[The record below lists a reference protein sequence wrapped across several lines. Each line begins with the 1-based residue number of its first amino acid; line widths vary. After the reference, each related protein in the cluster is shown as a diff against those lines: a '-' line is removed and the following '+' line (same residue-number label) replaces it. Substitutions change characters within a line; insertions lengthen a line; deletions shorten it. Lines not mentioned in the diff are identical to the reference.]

1 MIKRPFLFQF
11 NLLIIISFLSRVNQ
25 GELCRA
31 RELLDGSLARE
42 RERTRQRAIND
53 IKRKFGKNA
62 VLKGID
68 LLPGA
73 TARERHAQ
81 IGGHR
86 SGEGA

>member
-1 MIKRPFLFQF
+1 MSLTEVAPLGAAGTQLDLFADE
-11 NLLIIISFLSRVNQ
+11 
-25 GELCRA
+25 G
-31 RELLDGSLARE
+31 ARE

-81 IGGHR
+81 IGGH
-86 SGEGA
+86 SAGGSDGKLQK